1 MNDIENEVTDEQ
13 VETLDGTQYDLSL
26 EPMEPVVEK
35 EVYYGSDAIS
45 KVSENLGRPLTFA
58 EQRVVEEE
66 GYVATPYTDT
76 KGITTQGVGQTG
88 EWIEKGF
95 EAAFQHHV
103 ERAKGRVPTFDSLP
117 ENLQAELVQSEYR
130 GDLGGSPNFLR
141 LLNAGEY
148 DLAADEFLNN
158 KDYRDSMESGSGVH
172 KRMKR
177 LSDAVRGQASG
188 TEETTGEAEVAAP
201 VKGDAVSGAA
211 PLKSSRD
218 VGNSELQSVVP
229 AIEAPAAQAPVVQA
243 PVAQAP
249 VVQAPVSGA
258 ASEKTDKYIFGGD
271 SELKLLDGDTY
282 RDLKTGKTYRLP
294 GIDTPETAK
303 FSRTGGYKRGE
314 AGGQE
319 AMDAVRDL
327 IEKDGFNIPVT
338 TDDDAGYDRK
348 KGDLMNSKGELLTD
362 RMIATGL
369 VTTKFIGKSDYGMS
383 DSQYDRLQYN
393 MLARN
398 MSDPKVPRTDYEK
411 ATAVL
416 REAETSAS
424 GGNVIAKGHAMNEAE
439 YSALPELYSS
449 VILRNKNANFDNSSK
464 TPFSQSWNAGITQ
477 LKNSFSQIGSVIT
490 DSTGFEEARESLQGR
505 IDYRKMSLSEAP
517 KVIID
522 WKEVDGGNLES
533 MYQYVTNNIAMSL
546 PMMGVNVAGVLAAP
560 FTYGGSLSV
569 VVGMHSG
576 SILDEM
582 EGKLEDKDLSTAL
595 AGGIAMAGLDFFG
608 LKGVLKPSSLINGGA
623 SAKFTQALMGLE
635 GEPLK
640 IAVRELGD
648 RAGSAAIKGLTKE
661 QAEFLVQKSSKRQL
675 ASYVKSIEG
684 LIETQTGKAT
694 AIKHL
699 AKSLAGGAAFEGST
713 EMAQE
718 LTQYT
723 AVVMGSEKSWDYD
736 ELQERLVAAG
746 IAGASMGSAFSVT
759 GSAWDIGGWQDA
771 SSASADYDKRFDDAS
786 TPWKAEESAEY
797 GKVRDLDEVME
808 AEHMDANSNTGR
820 TRPRP
825 STASVSEE
833 YDGMMNSEAVDM
845 SFESQADR
853 AQARKEAKG
862 GLNWIGDF
870 AKDPM
875 SALRTSLDTR
885 LTTDLLGKSKTA
897 RVIYDMFGGRKNQVH
912 GGVDFHTD
920 KVASYTLF
928 EESITDVNA
937 TLARFNTKETGYGK
951 LRTEVSA
958 KIYDFHR
965 DVIKPLTGRTKDN
978 AEHMTGPEVIA
989 AIDWDNLPQK
999 YKADTKAL
1007 RVTISELYDVDNVM
1021 FNNITARQSMA
1032 GEESLGKLQDHVFRA
1047 KSFLKDTISAN
1058 KSEFINLLIKHK
1070 KLSPDDASAVTETI
1084 LDNADASTLDDA
1096 FDLTKGGL
1104 NPAGYKKRSLDISD
1118 TKEFDKFLSNNVFD
1132 NLEAGM
1138 KGAARYMGS
1147 LKFIGKNNK
1156 LLGNMI
1162 NKVHAELV
1170 ANGDPKADE
1179 IVEDLAMNLRDL
1191 INADSGNYKRIES
1204 DMAKGIQKNVTLFGV
1219 ITMLPL
1225 SAPMSLV
1232 EFALAPMNVPM
1243 KALNENIGSLG
1254 AILGKEIATYVE
1266 NFGKVMGINS
1276 KLESAG
1282 FKKKNSVLDNAIES
1296 RKGRMGQDARQIGIE
1311 NPKGLLD
1318 RVGMS
1323 GSQKTGQATLVGVSE
1338 TDTNTT
1344 QIMDTFFKVI
1354 GLSGVTNATRTV
1366 RASFFNDFLISN
1378 MDKIHANEGKAAT
1391 NESMEARQMLEEFG
1405 MPVDLMLNLSKKLKA
1420 DPENTEVLAQWARQ
1434 FDNGLY
1440 NFINGAVPM
1449 PSAMTRPLAYSDPHF
1464 ALFMQFQGF
1473 TSQFTANHIPRI
1485 WKTIAKGTPGMKYSM
1500 FVGIMSMLMLGYA
1513 AQYIKDY
1520 IKFGG
1525 GSPYLSDDK
1534 KYLRAL
1540 YSSGLLGTT
1549 ERVIGNVFPLY
1560 DGRDQGI
1567 AMNMWG
1573 VGSGEAPAA
1582 GIFKNIYKAG
1592 EAAAMEEGTMFSK
1605 AALGLTP
1612 LSPLK
1617 HRITNYWTGE

>member
-1 MNDIENEVTDEQ
+1 MNDITDEQ
-13 VETLDGTQYDLSL
+13 VDTLNGTEFDPTFETAD
-26 EPMEPVVEK
+26 EPTVEQD
-35 EVYYGSDAIS
+35 VYYGSDAIS
-45 KVSENLGRPLTFA
+45 KVSESLGRPLTFS

-88 EWIEKGF
+88 EWIDKGF

-103 ERAKGRVPTFDSLP
+103 ERAKGRVPSFDSLP
-117 ENLQAELVQSEYR
+117 ETLQAELVQGEYR

-141 LLNAGEY
+141 LLNEGEY
-148 DLAADEFLNN
+148 DLAADEFLDN

-188 TEETTGEAEVAAP
+188 TEETTGEAEVVAP

-218 VGNSELQSVVP
+218 
-229 AIEAPAAQAPVVQA
+229 I
-243 PVAQAP
+243 
-249 VVQAPVSGA
+249 
-258 ASEKTDKYIFGGD
+258 GD
-271 SELKLLDGDTY
+271 SEYKLIDGDTMINK
-282 RDLKTGKTYRLP
+282 RTGQSIRF
-294 GIDTPETAK
+294 GGFDAPETTK
-303 FSRTGGYKRGE
+303 VSRKGGFQRGDQ
-314 AGGQE
+314 GGE
-319 AMDAVRDL
+319 EFTDAVAMV
-327 IEKDGFNIPVT
+327 IEKGGFTNEVI
-338 TDDDAGYDRK
+338 TDEDAGYGRK
-348 KGDLMNSKGELLTD
+348 KGDLMNAEGVLLSD
-362 RMIATGL
+362 ALIGSGIAAPS
-369 VTTKFIGKSDYGMS
+369 FIGKSDYSMS
-383 DSQYDRLQYN
+383 EDQYDLYMSG
-393 MLARN
+393 MLDRELR
-398 MSDPKVPRTDYEK
+398 DPKTPMTDYEQ
-411 ATAVL
+411 AADTI
-416 REAETSAS
+416 RQAETAES
-424 GGNVIAKGHAMNEAE
+424 GGQIVPKQMALDESH
-439 YSALPELYSS
+439 YSGMEDFYSG
-449 VILRNKNANFDNSSK
+449 VTLRNKGAYLDNRSK
-464 TPFSQSWNAGITQ
+464 TPFSQSFNVAAVT
-477 LKNSFSQIGSVIT
+477 LKNSMAQVGSMVA
-490 DSTGFEEARESLQGR
+490 DVAGFDDTRDAWQGAV
-505 IDYRKMSLSEAP
+505 DFRKKTIMELP
-517 KVIID
+517 KVRLDYKDVNWTSIPEIA
-522 WKEVDGGNLES
+522 E
-533 MYQYVTNNIAMSL
+533 YVTNNLAMSI
-546 PMMGVNVAGVLAAP
+546 PFMGVTVAAVAASPLTGGLSLTAPLA
-560 FTYGGSLSV
+560 
-569 VVGMHSG
+569 MHTG
-576 SILDEM
+576 LVLDEM
-582 EGKLEDKDLSTAL
+582 EGDIQDKNYAVAMVAGVMNTAL
-595 AGGIAMAGLDFFG
+595 DRFG
-608 LKGVLKPSSLINGGA
+608 LKGAVGA
-623 SAKFTQALMGLE
+623 SSVLNGEAKDLVVDKMMKASGPSLKTITDVLGAQAGNA
-635 GEPLK
+635 LK
-640 IAVRELGD
+640 SG
-648 RAGSAAIKGLTKE
+648 KLTRE
-661 QAEFLVQKSSKRQL
+661 QAELALTRLSKRELVSYAKDIDGLMAKQL
-675 ASYVKSIEG
+675 TKTKMLKDFTKKVTMG
-684 LIETQTGKAT
+684 
-694 AIKHL
+694 
-699 AKSLAGGAAFEGST
+699 AGFEGST

-718 LTQYT
+718 LTAYT
-723 AVVMGSEKSWDYD
+723 AAVMGSEKTWDWD
-736 ELQERLVAAG
+736 ALEDRLINSA
-746 IAGASMGSAFSVT
+746 IAGGTMGGAFATPGSVYDA
-759 GSAWDIGGWQDA
+759 GSWRDA
-771 SSASADYDKRFDDAS
+771 NVAMQEYDKRFDDAS
-786 TPWKAEESAEY
+786 TAWKAEENAEY

-825 STASVSEE
+825 STASVSDE
-833 YDGMMNSEAVDM
+833 YEDMMNSEAVDM

-951 LRTEVSA
+951 MRTEVSA

-1007 RVTISELYDVDNVM
+1007 RETISELYTVDNVM

-1070 KLSPDDASAVTETI
+1070 KLSPDDAAAVTETI

-1162 NKVHAELV
+1162 DKVHAELV

-1179 IVEDLAMNLRDL
+1179 IVEELAMNLRDL
-1191 INADSGNYKRIES
+1191 INADSGNYNRIES

-1254 AILGKEIATYVE
+1254 SILGKEIATYVE
-1266 NFGKVMGINS
+1266 DFGKVMGINS

-1311 NPKGLLD
+1311 SPKGLLD

-1485 WKTIAKGTPGMKYSM
+1485 WKTIAKGTPGMKYST
-1500 FVGIMSMLMLGYA
+1500 FAGIMSMLMLGYA

-1525 GSPYLSDDK
+1525 GSPYLSDNK

-1592 EAAAMEEGTMFSK
+1592 EAAVKEEGTMFSK